1 MNADA
6 LKQLKDI
13 HLPAPEA
20 WWHLPW
26 GVWLLLGC
34 ACLLVLLMVWAWR
47 PLKQRYHAKKH
58 KQARQDAIRQEI
70 QQIEQ
75 DFEKTEDALAM
86 ISAVSILLR
95 RVSITLFKNAH
106 VEGLIQSQ
114 WLAFLDRQWKKEC
127 PNGGFSAGNIG
138 PLLSTAAYRKNLDEA
153 LQKDAVILLNLSKRW
168 LHEVADV

>member
-20 WWHLPW
+20 WWHVPW

-34 ACLLVLLMVWAWR
+34 GCLLVLLMAWAWR
-47 PLKQRYHAKKH
+47 PLQQRYHAKKH

-75 DFEKTEDALAM
+75 DFEQTGDALSMVVA
-86 ISAVSILLR
+86 ISILLR
-95 RVSITLFKNAH
+95 RVSITLFKDAQ

-114 WLAFLDRQWKKEC
+114 WLAFLDRQWKKKD
-127 PNGGFSAGNIG
+127 PKDGFSADNIG
-138 PLLSTAAYRKNLDEA
+138 SLLSTAAYRKNLDEA

>member
-1 MNADA
+1 MSNDA

-20 WWHLPW
+20 WWHVPW
-26 GVWLLLGC
+26 GIWLLLGGV
-34 ACLLVLLMVWAWR
+34 CLLVLLMVWAWR
-47 PLKQRYHAKKH
+47 PLQQRYHAKKH

-75 DFEKTEDALAM
+75 DFEQTGDALSMVVA
-86 ISAVSILLR
+86 ISILLR
-95 RVSITLFKNAH
+95 RVSITLFKDEH
-106 VEGLIQSQ
+106 VEGLIQSE

-127 PNGGFSAGNIG
+127 PKGGFTAEHIG
-138 PLLSTAAYRKNLDEA
+138 KLLSTAAYQQTLDEGS
-153 LQKDAVILLNLSKRW
+153 QQDARDLLDLSKRW

>member
-20 WWHLPW
+20 WWHVPW

-34 ACLLVLLMVWAWR
+34 GCLLVLLMVWAWR
-47 PLKQRYHAKKH
+47 PLQQRYHAKKH

-75 DFEKTEDALAM
+75 DFEQTGDALSMVVA
-86 ISAVSILLR
+86 ISILLR
-95 RVSITLFKNAH
+95 RVSITLFKNAQ

-127 PNGGFSAGNIG
+127 PKDGFSADNIG
-138 PLLSTAAYRKNLDEA
+138 SLLSTAAYRKNLDEA

>member
-34 ACLLVLLMVWAWR
+34 GCLLVLLMAWAWR
-47 PLKQRYHAKKH
+47 PLQQRYHAKKH
-58 KQARQDAIRQEI
+58 QKARQDAIRQEI

-75 DFEKTEDALAM
+75 DFEQTGDALSMVVA
-86 ISAVSILLR
+86 ISILLR
-95 RVSITLFKNAH
+95 RVSITLFKDAQ

-127 PNGGFSAGNIG
+127 PKDGFSADNIG
-138 PLLSTAAYRKNLDEA
+138 SLLSTAAYRKNLDEA